1 MAMKIKTKV
10 FVPKFLSAVKMKR
23 VVENAMEGAARGVQI
38 DMQVTTQT
46 WKNKPAF
53 GIDRPSWAARNV
65 FTTDFV
71 YGLVDEGTRPHII
84 VARNASTLR
93 FGVSSKPKT
102 TPRVIGSTAGSR
114 GSTIVFTPRVKH
126 PGTEPREFSQEI
138 SDKWRRILPDTLQRA
153 IDSEVKKP

>member
-1 MAMKIKTKV
+1 MKIKTKV
-10 FVPKFLSAVKMKR
+10 FVPKFITAKGLKR
-23 VVENAMEGAARGVQI
+23 AVENAMESAARGVQI
-38 DMQVTTQT
+38 DMQVTAQT

-71 YGLVDEGTRPHII
+71 YGLVDAGTEPHII

-93 FGVSSKPKT
+93 FGVPFKPKT
-102 TPRVIGSTAGSR
+102 SPRVIGSTAGSR
-114 GSTIVFTPRVKH
+114 GSKMVFTPRVKH

-138 SDKWRRILPDTLQRA
+138 AETWQRILLPDILQRA
-153 IDSEVKKP
+153 IDAEVKKS